1 MGVWLQEIEE
11 DEELRARVNIY
22 RDPRV
27 QLPAAGSAREP
38 TMDAD
43 DDDDGDVPEV
53 PLEELLNALTI
64 DQARDPVHEEHEDDE
79 SDDAMED

>member
-1 MGVWLQEIEE
+1 MCVQEIEE

-27 QLPAAGSAREP
+27 HIPAAGSAREP
-38 TMDAD
+38 AMDDD
-43 DDDDGDVPEV
+43 DDDDGEVPEV

-64 DQARDPVHEEHEDDE
+64 DQARDAAQEEDDYDE
-79 SDDAMED
+79 SDEAMED